1 MLRGKTTFNRGD
13 VWSVDLEP
21 TKGSEPNKVR
31 PCLVVSNNAANRKAP
46 LLTVVAI
53 TSSSPP
59 QAYPFMVEIP
69 ETARMPKQPSWIHCG
84 HIRVI
89 SKHRVGR
96 YFTSLDSAT
105 MRRVDE
111 ALMIHLG
118 IDAKL
123 LRDSA

>member
-1 MLRGKTTFNRGD
+1 MPQGKTTFNRGD
-13 VWSVDLEP
+13 VWAVDLEP
-21 TKGSEPNKVR
+21 AKGSEPNKIR

-53 TSSSPP
+53 TSAPP
-59 QAYPFMVEIP
+59 ASRYPFMVEIP
-69 ETARMPKQPSWIHCG
+69 ETARMPKQSSWIHCG

-89 SKHRVGR
+89 SKQRVGR
-96 YFTSLDSAT
+96 YYTSLDSAT

-123 LRDSA
+123 LKASA

>member
-13 VWSVDLEP
+13 VWAVNLEP
-21 TKGSEPNKVR
+21 AEGSESNKVR

-53 TSSSPP
+53 TGSSPP
-59 QAYPFMVEIP
+59 QQYPFMVEIP

-84 HIRVI
+84 HIRTI
-89 SKHRVGR
+89 SKNRVGR

-105 MRRVDE
+105 MRLVDE

-118 IDAKL
+118 ITTKALK
-123 LRDSA
+123 DSA